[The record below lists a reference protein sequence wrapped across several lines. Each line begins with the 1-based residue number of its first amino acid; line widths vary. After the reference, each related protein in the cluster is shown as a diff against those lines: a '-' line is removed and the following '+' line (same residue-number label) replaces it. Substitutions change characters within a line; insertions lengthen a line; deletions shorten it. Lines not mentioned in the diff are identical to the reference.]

1 MWANV
6 GVLAGFGLV
15 FLALTAVYFL
25 VTRNNKK
32 AKRRQYSVDCI
43 SKISII

>member
-25 VTRNNKK
+25 ATQNNKK
-32 AKRRQYSVDCI
+32 AADTDTAVTA
-43 SKISII
+43 

>member
-15 FLALTAVYFL
+15 FLVLTAVYFL
-25 VTRNNKK
+25 VVRNNKQ
-32 AKRRQYSVDCI
+32 AADANADTAVTA
-43 SKISII
+43 

>member
-25 VTRNNKK
+25 VTEIT
-32 AKRRQYSVDCI
+32 KRDANTALTA
-43 SKISII
+43 